1 MKYMVLHQGQSLA
14 ALSVWKIR
22 ARTITFSNRYMETDG
37 KGKISH
43 IFWQS
48 CFLLKQR
55 AKTSFLSCQLL
66 AETISPWLQSTQLSV
81 NLILA
86 SCRILSNFFH
96 CSVCSGFVHVQPY
109 KLHTCTLQHNW
120 HHSVLHFRE
129 ALHQNEVRCKNLLK
143 LAIFLFCVVLNPTTA
158 HQFCLLRIS
167 SRDSYAHCNYA
178 VPFTAIIK

>member
-22 ARTITFSNRYMETDG
+22 ARTIIFSNRYTQTDG

-43 IFWQS
+43 MFWQS

-66 AETISPWLQSTQLSV
+66 AETISPWLQSTRLSV
-81 NLILA
+81 NLIFT

-96 CSVCSGFVHVQPY
+96 CSVCTGFVHVQPY
-109 KLHTCTLQHNW
+109 KLRTCTLQHNW
-120 HHSVLHFRE
+120 HHPVLHFRE
-129 ALHQNEVRCKNLLK
+129 ALHQNEFRCKNLLK
-143 LAIFLFCVVLNPTTA
+143 LAIFPFCMLPNPATA
-158 HQFCLLRIS
+158 YQLSPSHILQR
-167 SRDSYAHCNYA
+167 
-178 VPFTAIIK
+178 